1 MKQITHPL
9 TTNSAGTRREIHS
22 IHFGAAGTGPKAYI
36 QASLHA
42 DELPGMLVAQHLRR
56 HFAALEVAG
65 KINGEI
71 VLVPAANPIG
81 LSQTLLGMSAGRFD
95 VRNGQNFNRNFHYL
109 VPRLIEILSGQLGLD
124 PQRNVALIRDAIR
137 QLLAFETPLDDA
149 ASQRLTLMRLAADA
163 DIVLDLHCDC
173 ESVAH
178 MYVGTPLWNEAEPM
192 ARLLGAQAVLLATE
206 SGDDPFDEACSRIW
220 WELREHFN
228 TTAPVPLACL
238 SATLELRG
246 LGDVRHDLAAHDA
259 QAIVSFLGLRGVID
273 GPVPTLP
280 ALQCEPT
287 PLSGSIPLVAPSAG
301 LVVFLR
307 EPGELVKIG
316 EPLVEIIEPV
326 SGEITSI
333 GAPADGVF
341 YARENRR
348 YVSGGTRIG
357 KVAGRNPLRTGTL
370 LSA

>member
-1 MKQITHPL
+1 
-9 TTNSAGTRREIHS
+9 
-22 IHFGAAGTGPKAYI
+22 
-36 QASLHA
+36 
-42 DELPGMLVAQHLRR
+42 
-56 HFAALEVAG
+56 
-65 KINGEI
+65 
-71 VLVPAANPIG
+71 
-81 LSQTLLGMSAGRFD
+81 MSAGRFD